1 MVIVTQSFSPT
12 NDVRFVTLACCNL
25 FLGCPILRAAKGGS
39 QYAMPATSMSPDK
52 QRSKIS
58 ILFTSTVRVL
68 FTTLIFT
75 AGAMGLGLL
84 LGIVGMIAYGL
95 VTGVQPD
102 MRNAYRHVAIPL
114 AVTIGCIALIGALY
128 LEVRARRTRG

>member
-1 MVIVTQSFSPT
+1 
-12 NDVRFVTLACCNL
+12 
-25 FLGCPILRAAKGGS
+25 
-39 QYAMPATSMSPDK
+39 MPATSMPTAP

-58 ILFTSTVRVL
+58 IFFTSTVRVL

-84 LGIVGMIAYGL
+84 VGIIGMVTYGL
-95 VTGVQPD
+95 VAGVQPD

-114 AVTIGCIALIGALY
+114 AITIGCIALIGALY
-128 LEVRARRTRG
+128 LEVRARRTRA

>member
-1 MVIVTQSFSPT
+1 MS
-12 NDVRFVTLACCNL
+12 
-25 FLGCPILRAAKGGS
+25 
-39 QYAMPATSMSPDK
+39 ATSMSTAQ

-84 LGIVGMIAYGL
+84 LGIISMVTYGL
-95 VTGVQPD
+95 IAGVQPD

-114 AVTIGCIALIGALY
+114 AIAIGCIALIGALV
-128 LEVRARRTRG
+128 LEVRARQTRA

>member
-1 MVIVTQSFSPT
+1 
-12 NDVRFVTLACCNL
+12 
-25 FLGCPILRAAKGGS
+25 
-39 QYAMPATSMSPDK
+39 MPATSESPAS

-75 AGAMGLGLL
+75 AGGMGLGLL
-84 LGIVGMIAYGL
+84 LGIIGMVAYGL
-95 VTGVQPD
+95 IAGVQPD

-114 AVTIGCIALIGALY
+114 AITIGCVAFVGALV
-128 LEVRARRTRG
+128 LELRARRTRG

>member
-1 MVIVTQSFSPT
+1 
-12 NDVRFVTLACCNL
+12 
-25 FLGCPILRAAKGGS
+25 
-39 QYAMPATSMSPDK
+39 MSTAH

-84 LGIVGMIAYGL
+84 LGIISMVTYGL
-95 VTGVQPD
+95 LAGVQPD

-114 AVTIGCIALIGALY
+114 AITIGCVAFLGALV
-128 LEVRARRTRG
+128 LEVRANRTRA

>member
-1 MVIVTQSFSPT
+1 
-12 NDVRFVTLACCNL
+12 
-25 FLGCPILRAAKGGS
+25 
-39 QYAMPATSMSPDK
+39 MPATSMPTAP

-58 ILFTSTVRVL
+58 IFFTSTVRVL

-84 LGIVGMIAYGL
+84 LGIISMVTYGL
-95 VTGVQPD
+95 LAGVQPD

-114 AVTIGCIALIGALY
+114 AITIGCVAFLGALV
-128 LEVRARRTRG
+128 LEVRANRTRA